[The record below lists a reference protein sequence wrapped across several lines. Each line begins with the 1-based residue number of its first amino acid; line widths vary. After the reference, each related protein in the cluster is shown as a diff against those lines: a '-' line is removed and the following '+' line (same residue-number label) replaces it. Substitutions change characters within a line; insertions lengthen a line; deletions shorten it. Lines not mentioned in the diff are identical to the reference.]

1 VRTAGP
7 SNAPGHGRTY
17 AAAALS
23 LAFLLLLRALP
34 AGDPAVRGVMAEAA
48 SLMARASAALRDC
61 RAARGVPLDPAAD
74 PNGTGLIG
82 VERSP
87 VTTSLGS
94 LEAKRTTTNPAFAA
108 LVAALLHEAGA
119 RRGDAVAVGAS
130 SSFPALIL
138 ATLAAARAAGVE
150 PLVISSL
157 GASEWGA
164 NIPGF
169 GWLEME
175 ECLRRDGAL
184 AAAPVARS
192 VGGEADTGEGMDP
205 EGRALV
211 ESRVGAGGVPLVGG
225 PTLERNVAARMEAY
239 RRAAGGRPIKAFVN
253 IGGSWANMGP
263 DPAVLGLEPGLA
275 RSVFVP
281 PPDRR
286 GVIQAM
292 AAAGVPVIHLLNIKG
307 LCERYG
313 LPWDPRPLPAPGL
326 GRLSRL
332 APARRGPAA
341 ALAAAYVAAMA
352 VLLAVPRRRVL

>member
-1 VRTAGP
+1 
-7 SNAPGHGRTY
+7 
-17 AAAALS
+17 
-23 LAFLLLLRALP
+23 
-34 AGDPAVRGVMAEAA
+34 MAEAA

-313 LPWDPRPLPAPGL
+313 LPWDPGPCPLPASAACPAWPRPG
-326 GRLSRL
+326 GGPPRPWPPPMSRRWPSCSRSPVAASSDGAAAAGATCL
-332 APARRGPAA
+332 LTPAPARPDNGAARAA
-341 ALAAAYVAAMA
+341 AA
-352 VLLAVPRRRVL
+352 PRTRPYSRCP